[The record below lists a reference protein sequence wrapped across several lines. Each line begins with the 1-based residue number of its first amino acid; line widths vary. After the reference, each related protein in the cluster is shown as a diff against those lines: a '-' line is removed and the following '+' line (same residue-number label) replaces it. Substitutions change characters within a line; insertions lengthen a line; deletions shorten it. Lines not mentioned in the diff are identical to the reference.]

1 MKKIQRGDIFYADLN
16 PAIGSEQGGIR
27 PVIVVQ
33 NDVGNYYSPTIIVT
47 VLTTKL
53 KKHLPTH
60 IDIRA
65 GDGNIASDSTI
76 LLEQLRTIDKNRL
89 KQYIG
94 NVSENIMDK
103 IDRGMLISLG
113 ISGK

>member
-47 VLTTKL
+47 VLTTKT
-53 KKHLPTH
+53 KKCLPTH
-60 IDIRA
+60 INIHK
-65 GDGNIASDSTI
+65 GDGNISADSTI

-94 NVSENIMDK
+94 NISKSTMNE
-103 IDRGMLISLG
+103 IDNAMLISLG
-113 ISGK
+113 LLQK